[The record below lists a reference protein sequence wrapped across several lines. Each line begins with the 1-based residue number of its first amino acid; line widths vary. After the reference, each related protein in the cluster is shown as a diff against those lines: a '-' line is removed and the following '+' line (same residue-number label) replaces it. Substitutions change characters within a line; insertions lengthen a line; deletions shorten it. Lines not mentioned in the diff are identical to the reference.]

1 MAEGDMDRTFSSQ
14 AETIPA
20 YHLPETPALVLGKA
34 ATYAEWRQQPAGMV
48 PDFDDLNL
56 SAVRKIC
63 ADALSGRGAGWL
75 SVEETR
81 NVLSAIRLPVQP
93 GGVARTADEAAAL
106 ARHVGYPVAIK
117 LASHQIVHKT
127 EIGGVQL
134 NLTNEEAVRKAFDS
148 MRTRL
153 AETNQLEAMEG
164 VLVQP
169 MLTGGVEVM
178 IGVTDDPLFGPLMA
192 FGLGGIHVEILGDVQ
207 FRITPLT
214 DRDAAEMVRG
224 IKGYRLL
231 TGYRGHPPADV
242 EALEETLLRVSR
254 LVEETPEISELDLNP
269 IFALPPGQGCRIVD
283 ARIRVEPR
291 FAKR

>member
-34 ATYAEWRQQPAGMV
+34 ATYTEWRQQPASMV

-63 ADALSGRGAGWL
+63 AGALSRRGAGWL

-93 GGVARTADEAAAL
+93 GGVARTAAEAAAL

-153 AETNQLEAMEG
+153 AETNQLAAMEG

-169 MLTGGVEVM
+169 MLTSGVEVM

-214 DRDAAEMVRG
+214 DRDAAEMIRE

-231 TGYRGHPPADV
+231 TGYRGHPPADLD
-242 EALEETLLRVSR
+242 ALEDTLLRVSR
-254 LVEETPEISELDLNP
+254 LVEEIPEISELDLNP
-269 IFALPPGQGCRIVD
+269 IFALSPGQGCRIVD
-283 ARIRVEPR
+283 ARIRVG
-291 FAKR
+291 